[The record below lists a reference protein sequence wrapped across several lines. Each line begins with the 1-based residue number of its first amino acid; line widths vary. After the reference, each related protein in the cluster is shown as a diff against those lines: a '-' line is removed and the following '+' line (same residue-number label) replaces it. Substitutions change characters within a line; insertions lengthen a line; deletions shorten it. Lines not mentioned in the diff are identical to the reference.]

1 MLLDSENVTVKI
13 ISVFKVDKDNT
24 AGQYSQQTFN
34 SISYRIYGKG
44 TVISD
49 NETIHVKTGDI
60 LFVPKGSDFS
70 LDAEKE
76 HLIIVRFTSDDPLPN
91 QMKKYSVRDIN
102 YFNHKFNELHSRW
115 ISNIYGRYYECQ
127 SIINKILYKADI
139 ESICSKMI
147 TVKDTLPGALE
158 YIQENFTSSD
168 MTIDILADLCG
179 ISNTYFRKIFEKEFG
194 ISPLKY
200 INNLRLHYAL
210 ELLKSGYYSV
220 ASVSLMAGFND
231 PNYFSSF
238 IKKMTGYSPSYFFK
252 NRDSK

>member
-13 ISVFKVDKDNT
+13 ISVFKVDKENT

-139 ESICSKMI
+139 ESIC
-147 TVKDTLPGALE
+147 
-158 YIQENFTSSD
+158 
-168 MTIDILADLCG
+168 
-179 ISNTYFRKIFEKEFG
+179 
-194 ISPLKY
+194 
-200 INNLRLHYAL
+200 
-210 ELLKSGYYSV
+210 
-220 ASVSLMAGFND
+220 
-231 PNYFSSF
+231 
-238 IKKMTGYSPSYFFK
+238 
-252 NRDSK
+252 

>member
-1 MLLDSENVTVKI
+1 
-13 ISVFKVDKDNT
+13 
-24 AGQYSQQTFN
+24 
-34 SISYRIYGKG
+34 
-44 TVISD
+44 
-49 NETIHVKTGDI
+49 
-60 LFVPKGSDFS
+60 
-70 LDAEKE
+70 
-76 HLIIVRFTSDDPLPN
+76 
-91 QMKKYSVRDIN
+91 
-102 YFNHKFNELHSRW
+102 
-115 ISNIYGRYYECQ
+115 
-127 SIINKILYKADI
+127 
-139 ESICSKMI
+139 
-147 TVKDTLPGALE
+147 
-158 YIQENFTSSD
+158 

-200 INNLRLHYAL
+200 INNLRLHHAL